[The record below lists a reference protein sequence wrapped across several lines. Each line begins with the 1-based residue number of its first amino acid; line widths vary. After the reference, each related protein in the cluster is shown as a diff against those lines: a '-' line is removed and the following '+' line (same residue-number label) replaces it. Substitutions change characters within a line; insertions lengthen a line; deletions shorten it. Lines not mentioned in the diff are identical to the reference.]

1 MEEGL
6 RVRGRC
12 KERIKESSAGAQ
24 RNWVGGF
31 GGTRMRRLA
40 VRRGCLGDA

>member
-12 KERIKESSAGAQ
+12 KERIRESSAGAQ

-31 GGTRMRRLA
+31 GGRRMLRLV
-40 VRRGCLGDA
+40 VRRGCLEDA